1 MVKED
6 ISVFISADMEGIS
19 SLVIGDEVRKGKS
32 EYDEFREIMT
42 GDVNAAIEAAFDNGA
57 TRVVVRDAH
66 ATARNILPVKLDK
79 RAELIRGWSGRPYSM
94 MDGIDDT
101 FDTVFFVGYHSS
113 PGLESG
119 TLAHTISG
127 KFHKIYLNDQPA
139 SEALI
144 NAYTAGYFGVPV
156 SFISGDESCCN
167 QSKELIPGI
176 ETATVKYGL
185 GGAIRALPIAKARK
199 RIKVGV
205 ESGLRKLET
214 LNPLGQEIEVFNAYL
229 IYRRIEDAITAGNYP
244 GAEQDNYEVKFSASD
259 YFDLITFLHFVS

>member
-1 MVKED
+1 MAKKD

-19 SLVIGDEVRKGKS
+19 SLVVGEEVRKGKS

-42 GDVNAAIEAAFDNGA
+42 GDVNAAVETAFANGA
-57 TRVVVRDAH
+57 SRVVVRDAH
-66 ATARNILPVKLDK
+66 ATARNILPGKLDK

-94 MDGIDDT
+94 MDGINGN

-127 KFHKIYLNDQPA
+127 KFHEIYINEQPA

-167 QSKELIPGI
+167 QTEKLIPGI
-176 ETATVKYGL
+176 ETAIVKYGL
-185 GGAIRALPIAKARK
+185 GGAIRALPLVEARK
-199 RIKVGV
+199 RIKSGV
-205 ESGLRKLET
+205 KSGLNKLSD
-214 LNPLGQEIEVFNAYL
+214 LKPLGQDIKRYNAHL
-229 IYRRIEDAITAGNYP
+229 IYRKISDAITAGNYP
-244 GAEQDNYEVKFSASD
+244 GAEQNNYEVKFSADD

>member
-1 MVKED
+1 MDKRN

-19 SLVIGDEVRKGKS
+19 SLVVGDEVRKGKS

-42 GDVNAAIEAAFDNGA
+42 GDVNAAVESAFTNGA
-57 TRVVVRDAH
+57 SRVVVRDAH
-66 ATARNILPVKLDK
+66 ATARNILPGQLDE

-94 MDGIDDT
+94 MDGIDES

-113 PGLESG
+113 PGLEDG

-127 KFHKIYLNDQPA
+127 KFHKIFLNDQPA

-156 SFISGDESCCN
+156 SFISGDESCCI
-167 QSKELIPGI
+167 QTEKLIPGI
-176 ETATVKYGL
+176 ETAIVKYGF
-185 GGAIRALPIAKARK
+185 GGSIRALPLNQARK
-199 RIKVGV
+199 RIKSGV
-205 ESGLRKLET
+205 KSGLNKLNN
-214 LNPLGQEIEVFNAYL
+214 LMPLGQDINIYDANL
-229 IYRRIEDAITAGNYP
+229 IYRKIKDAIKAGNYP
-244 GAEQDNYEVKFSASD
+244 GAEQHNYEVKFRADD